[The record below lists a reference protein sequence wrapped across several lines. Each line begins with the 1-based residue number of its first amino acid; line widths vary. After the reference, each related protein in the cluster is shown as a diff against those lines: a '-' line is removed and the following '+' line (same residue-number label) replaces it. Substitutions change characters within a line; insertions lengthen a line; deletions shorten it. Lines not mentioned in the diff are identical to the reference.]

1 MTTLPKTMSG
11 IATLGHGGPEM
22 LEWRGDLAVPSA
34 NANEVVIKVAAAAV
48 NNTDINT
55 RIGWY
60 SKAVTGA
67 TDNVSGTNDADASW
81 SGTPLTFPMIQ
92 GADCCG
98 YIVAVGSDVDAGRIG
113 ERVIVRTMQNTG
125 QSTGTGGAPFM
136 TDTFG
141 SEYNGGFAQ
150 YTKTF
155 SAEAYVVDDTLSDL
169 EWAAIPCAFS
179 TAEGMLQRASV
190 GAERILITGASGGV
204 GAAAVQ
210 LARLRGADVWA
221 MTQDAK
227 ADAVKALGADHTL
240 ARDAALPK
248 HQFDVVIDLVGGPA
262 WPALLETLKRGGRYV
277 TAGAIAGP
285 MVELDLRTLYLN
297 DLTLFGSTYQPASV
311 FADLIG
317 YVQAG
322 KLRPAIAATYD
333 LRDIHAAQ
341 AAFAS
346 KTHVGKIALTVPQ

>member
-1 MTTLPKTMSG
+1 MSG
-11 IATLGHGGPEM
+11 VSTLGHGGPEM
-22 LEWRGDLAVPSA
+22 LVWRDDLPVPSA
-34 NANEVVIKVAAAAV
+34 GPDEVVIKVAAAAV

-67 TDNVSGTNDADASW
+67 TDDVSASNDADGNTDGGW
-81 SGTPLTFPMIQ
+81 SGTPLPFPIIQ

-98 YIVAVGSDVDAGRIG
+98 YIVDVGADVDARRIG
-113 ERVIVRTMQNTG
+113 ERVIVRTMQ
-125 QSTGTGGAPFM
+125 STGTGGAAFM

-155 SAEAYVVDDTLSDL
+155 AAEAYAVDDTLSDP

-179 TAEGMLQRASV
+179 TAENMLQRASV
-190 GAERILITGASGGV
+190 GGESVLITGASGGV

-221 MTQDAK
+221 MTQPAK
-227 ADAVKALGADHTL
+227 ADAVKALGAHHIL
-240 ARDAALPK
+240 ARDATLPAR
-248 HQFDVVIDLVGGPA
+248 QFDVVVDLVGGPA
-262 WPALLETLKRGGRYV
+262 WPALLDSLKRGGRYV

-285 MVELDLRTLYLN
+285 IVDLDLRTLYLN
-297 DLTLFGSTYQPASV
+297 DLTLFGSTFQPASV

-322 KLRPAIAATYD
+322 ELRPQIAANYD

-341 AAFAS
+341 AAFS
-346 KTHVGKIALTVPQ
+346 TKIHVGKITLTIPQ

>member
-1 MTTLPKTMSG
+1 MTLPTTMSG

-22 LEWRGDLAVPSA
+22 LEWRDNLPVPTA
-34 NANEVVIKVAAAAV
+34 AANEVVIKVAAAAI

-60 SKAVTGA
+60 SKTVTGA
-67 TDNVSGTNDADASW
+67 TDAVSDIDDADASW
-81 SGTPLTFPMIQ
+81 SGTALHFPLIQ

-98 YIVAVGSDVDAGRIG
+98 YIVAVGAEVDPARIG
-113 ERVIVRTMQNTG
+113 QRVIVRSM
-125 QSTGTGGAPFM
+125 QSTASGNLPFI

-141 SEYNGGFAQ
+141 SEHNGGFAQ

-155 SAEAYVVDDTLSDL
+155 DAEAFVVDETLSDN

-179 TAEGMLQRASV
+179 TAEGMLQRASLM
-190 GAERILITGASGGV
+190 AEKVLITGASGGV

-210 LARLRGADVWA
+210 LAAMRGAQVWA
-221 MTQDAK
+221 VTQAGK
-227 ADAVKALGADHTL
+227 SDAVAALGADHIL
-240 ARDAALPK
+240 DRNAPLPA
-248 HQFDVVIDLVGGPA
+248 HHFDVVVDLVGGPA
-262 WPALLETLKRGGRYV
+262 WPKLLDSLKRGGRYV

-297 DLTLFGSTYQPASV
+297 DLTLLGSTYQDRSV
-311 FADLIG
+311 FEDLIS

-322 KLRPAIAATYD
+322 KLRPTIAATYD

-341 AAFAS
+341 EAFS
-346 KTHVGKIALTVPQ
+346 TKTHVGKITLRVPQ